1 MCVKATVLTR
11 AVRPEAQWCKRAIRR
26 WPFHKAPRQTRTD
39 PFSHLPKTALKEPIF
54 GVDGIVTVEIRL
66 AVRGLRST
74 AKRSEW
80 KMRGIRRTQAGKSQ
94 DSAPDA
100 AMTMR
105 GSFRT

>member
-11 AVRPEAQWCKRAIRR
+11 AVRPEAQWCKGAIRR

-66 AVRGLRST
+66 AVRGLRVDRKK
-74 AKRSEW
+74 KRVENV
-80 KMRGIRRTQAGKSQ
+80 RNLHRTRRCPCE
-94 DSAPDA
+94 APSGA
-100 AMTMR
+100 AAPP
-105 GSFRT
+105 